1 MPDIDTA
8 MESFKSAMAVQE
20 PPTTLEA
27 ANISAVPA
35 SAEIS
40 SEEIKCPNCG
50 TKLSANSK
58 FCQECGNK
66 IEIKKPAFC
75 TQCGE
80 PVVAGAKFC
89 ANCGASLV

>member
-20 PPTTLEA
+20 PPATLEA
-27 ANISAVPA
+27 ANISEA
-35 SAEIS
+35 SASGEIS
-40 SEEIKCPNCG
+40 SEEIKYPHCG
-50 TKLSANSK
+50 TKLSTNSK

-66 IEIKKPAFC
+66 IKIKKPAFC
-75 TQCGE
+75 TQCDT

-89 ANCGASLV
+89 ASCGAGLV